1 MTFASLDI
9 IKPILDAIDEEGF
22 INPSE
27 IQKEALPIILS
38 GRDLLASAQTGT
50 GKTAAFALPII
61 QALHLSKEENTRGPL
76 KALILAPTRELA
88 EQIKSSFKIFASK
101 TNIKVGAIYG
111 GASQKAQEG
120 MLNKGIDVLVATPG
134 RLIDLMNQKIVKLN
148 EVQYFVLDEADT
160 LLDMGFIKDVKF
172 IKGFIPKT
180 RQTLMFSAT
189 ISKEV
194 SALASELLNDPL
206 QLELAPPNMMLEKI
220 NHSVFYVQKKDK
232 KEALLDLLT
241 SPELESV
248 LVFTRTKHGANKL
261 VTFLQEY
268 GLKADAIHGN
278 KSQAKRQQALDDFK
292 AKKLRVLV
300 ATDIAARGID
310 INELSHVINFDL
322 PDSPETYIHR
332 IGRTGRKGLKGEAY
346 SFFSNEERGLLK
358 AVEKHTGLSL
368 QEKTLVPVTEDS
380 KFRKVVDIILEEEKA
395 KKQEK
400 DAMSTKEK
408 KLISTSPRDFGKHKE
423 ESHSKKRSY
432 QNKAS
437 EAFIEIEEE
446 EKKSR
451 SDSYKKNKKT
461 YGPTRLARKTN
472 VEEAGTFEV
481 DKKDTRKSFKSGRK
495 SNSDTSYSLRE
506 ERNNDRNDYRGTS
519 KGSYGKKAYQG
530 KETSRGEYQGRSQRP
545 SHRQDDRSTSRDT
558 EAARSE
564 NFRALT
570 DRPQRKTRAYDDR
583 SGRRDDRPSRAS
595 WNKDNKSR
603 DVEFTGRPKSP
614 NRPKKSR
621 SEKGFVDVGEK
632 ELYGKKSAKAPY
644 KGKRTYK
651 SDKPKRSYR

>member
-1 MTFASLDI
+1 
-9 IKPILDAIDEEGF
+9 
-22 INPSE
+22 
-27 IQKEALPIILS
+27 
-38 GRDLLASAQTGT
+38 
-50 GKTAAFALPII
+50 
-61 QALHLSKEENTRGPL
+61 
-76 KALILAPTRELA
+76 
-88 EQIKSSFKIFASK
+88 
-101 TNIKVGAIYG
+101 
-111 GASQKAQEG
+111 
-120 MLNKGIDVLVATPG
+120 
-134 RLIDLMNQKIVKLN
+134 
-148 EVQYFVLDEADT
+148 
-160 LLDMGFIKDVKF
+160 
-172 IKGFIPKT
+172 
-180 RQTLMFSAT
+180 
-189 ISKEV
+189 
-194 SALASELLNDPL
+194 
-206 QLELAPPNMMLEKI
+206 
-220 NHSVFYVQKKDK
+220 
-232 KEALLDLLT
+232 
-241 SPELESV
+241 
-248 LVFTRTKHGANKL
+248 
-261 VTFLQEY
+261 
-268 GLKADAIHGN
+268 
-278 KSQAKRQQALDDFK
+278 
-292 AKKLRVLV
+292 
-300 ATDIAARGID
+300 
-310 INELSHVINFDL
+310 
-322 PDSPETYIHR
+322 
-332 IGRTGRKGLKGEAY
+332 
-346 SFFSNEERGLLK
+346 
-358 AVEKHTGLSL
+358 
-368 QEKTLVPVTEDS
+368 
-380 KFRKVVDIILEEEKA
+380 
-395 KKQEK
+395 
-400 DAMSTKEK
+400 MSTKEK

-451 SDSYKKNKKT
+451 SASYKKNKKT

-545 SHRQDDRSTSRDT
+545 SRRQDDRSTSRDT

-583 SGRRDDRPSRAS
+583 LGRRDDRPSRAS